1 MARKILLADD
11 SVTAQNMGR
20 KILADA
26 GYEVVTV
33 NNGSAALKKIAEIK
47 PDIII
52 LDVYMPGYNGLEV
65 CERLKEAQETSR
77 IPVLLSVGKL
87 EPFKPEEARRVRAE
101 GYIVKP
107 FEASELLSALSKL
120 EDKIVPRPEPSKP
133 GRFARANA
141 AIDEGRYDK
150 TVAIDQDSG
159 WKNRIGFPSK
169 SKKAAEAEE
178 NDDSTIYNAVN
189 KDLRTV
195 VDRKPDQESRDAK
208 AAGKS
213 EDVRVDL
220 GALAPEGLPKDVTPE
235 EIAALAA
242 AAAQVKGKLADSPLP
257 ASAPDMA
264 GTPALAARE
273 TTIPET
279 TAVELKP
286 ADAQVTEAAKKEFQ
300 ATQEPA
306 NDSTVATA
314 TFAAQKSE
322 ERSQGSAE
330 TPAQQQLSGVAVP
343 SPSEMM
349 AVIAGLIPESGK
361 ATDASGNGAGLH
373 EGALQDVPR
382 DDGPR
387 ESFSHSFASNLQ
399 PSSIPSSSIDES
411 NPGASKIAVAK
422 DIEVSDPRNLRR
434 RASDHVASEPVTMA
448 AAGVEF
454 GRPTSR
460 WTAVAVALAA
470 DEATVSLEN
479 EMQKAHAAF
488 AAADVAHAR
497 FAAAPADIQPEAAP
511 TATATESVLAQAVSN
526 PAILAGSV
534 LAESVPIES
543 GFAEPELR
551 ELAPLAQTSSSSLP
565 ESPSGSPSESP
576 SGSAPKLETRVASEI
591 GIPAG
596 QGASMGTA
604 PEESSMPAAASDAIG
619 TTVKEFEKVGP
630 SNVASDF
637 ASNFASNFASQ
648 PDASAMQEVAAVQ
661 PAEIVIQAAAEILPS
676 HGAPSEGAPN
686 NGAPNNETR
695 SQDTVEAVSPSHQA
709 APTTAEAAKE
719 YASEPAPPEPKYEG
733 QIREEVTAEMRP
745 AETEVRPAEVQE
757 QFVPSDLKSAEPV
770 GETTA
775 MLPAAEESGEKSGD
789 TPDSNSPEP
798 VSETVTSQTATNEAA
813 EPASTHA
820 GFSEATT
827 PASSQPA
834 VGGIK
839 GMAKKESEI
848 SETTAAAWANWRR
861 IRESGEKSGESKSA
875 TAQTVAPKPDISE
888 AAPVN
893 SAEENNFPRPEAAMA
908 VAAGAEASP
917 EASSEGSS
925 AAPEDSGEIA
935 SIVDSVL
942 AQMRPK
948 IVEEISRKLGK
959 KK

>member
-150 TVAIDQDSG
+150 TVAIDQDAG

-169 SKKAAEAEE
+169 SKKGPEAEE

-195 VDRKPDQESRDAK
+195 VDRKLAQESRDAQ
-208 AAGKS
+208 AAGAKS
-213 EDVRVDL
+213 EDARVDL

-242 AAAQVKGKLADSPLP
+242 AAAQVKGKLAESP
-257 ASAPDMA
+257 APEA
-264 GTPALAARE
+264 
-273 TTIPET
+273 

-286 ADAQVTEAAKKEFQ
+286 SDAQGAEAAKPEFQ
-300 ATQEPA
+300 TAPEPP
-306 NDSTVATA
+306 NDSSIAMATV
-314 TFAAQKSE
+314 
-322 ERSQGSAE
+322 
-330 TPAQQQLSGVAVP
+330 SGVSDP

-349 AVIAGLIPESGK
+349 AAIAGLIPEAGK
-361 ATDASGNGAGLH
+361 VADASGNGSGSHAAASLDAPQ
-373 EGALQDVPR
+373 E
-382 DDGPR
+382 DGSR
-387 ESFSHSFASNLQ
+387 ESVSHSFASNI
-399 PSSIPSSSIDES
+399 PASSIPSSSIDES
-411 NPGASKIAVAK
+411 NSGASKIAVAK
-422 DIEVSDPRNLRR
+422 DIEVADPRNFRR
-434 RASDHVASEPVTMA
+434 RASDHAASVPVTMA
-448 AAGVEF
+448 AAAAVES
-454 GRPTSR
+454 GGSTSR

-470 DEATVSLEN
+470 GEATVSLEH

-497 FAAAPADIQPEAAP
+497 FAAEVPQIQPEAAP
-511 TATATESVLAQAVSN
+511 IAPAAESVLAQAVSA
-526 PAILAGSV
+526 PPVFAGPV
-534 LAESVPIES
+534 FAESVV
-543 GFAEPELR
+543 AEPA
-551 ELAPLAQTSSSSLP
+551 LAEPAPPVQSSSLSG
-565 ESPSGSPSESP
+565 SPSGSG
-576 SGSAPKLETRVASEI
+576 SGSGSGLETGAASET

-596 QGASMGTA
+596 HGAGVGTV
-604 PEESSMPAAASDAIG
+604 PEESASPAAASEA
-619 TTVKEFEKVGP
+619 TATAVKEFEKVG
-630 SNVASDF
+630 
-637 ASNFASNFASQ
+637 ASNSASQ
-648 PDASAMQEVAAVQ
+648 PDASEVQEGARVQ
-661 PAEIVIQAAAEILPS
+661 PAETVVQTAAEILP
-676 HGAPSEGAPN
+676 GDLAPIAETKSE
-686 NGAPNNETR
+686 
-695 SQDTVEAVSPSHQA
+695 DTEEVVPPPHHAEPEA
-709 APTTAEAAKE
+709 TTAEVAKE
-719 YASEPAPPEPKYEG
+719 ETPDPAPQEQKSEE
-733 QIREEVTAEMRP
+733 QIREEVTAEVRR
-745 AETEVRPAEVQE
+745 TEAQE
-757 QFVPSDLKSAEPV
+757 QFVPDDLKSLEPV
-770 GETTA
+770 QETTA
-775 MLPAAEESGEKSGD
+775 VVHAGEESATESLAKSGD

-798 VSETVTSQTATNEAA
+798 GSETVTNQAA
-813 EPASTHA
+813 EPAFTRA

-827 PASSQPA
+827 PTTSSQPA
-834 VGGIK
+834 VGGTK
-839 GMAKKESEI
+839 DMAKKESEI

-861 IRESGEKSGESKSA
+861 IRESGESKGA
-875 TAQTVAPKPDISE
+875 TAPPTAPKPHLPE
-888 AAPVN
+888 PAPVN
-893 SAEENNFPRPEAAMA
+893 SAEEKDTAQPEAAMA
-908 VAAGAEASP
+908 VAAGAEMSP
-917 EASSEGSS
+917 EASS

-942 AQMRPK
+942 AQMRPQ